1 MFLHL
6 CLFLFTGHRTF
17 FPTSPISAD
26 LLLCAWSEAHQ
37 HLKVQKAIQR
47 LEDSHKTTVTE
58 KQDTETF
65 FGMVLHYFALIQRCC
80 DSLSGFD
87 VGVDSKSVCDL
98 LCLLTN
104 VLHHFLLLCMYFA
117 NVLHLL
123 GVIFLLPVSILCI
136 FLVIFHQFPL
146 LRSFLCL
153 FDYFVSLFYYLVAAF
168 SSFCT
173 NFRLFLLLVLH
184 ISLLSNIALISNN
197 FTCFQSFY
205 THQCSN
211 CLNVAHFCDTQ
222 RLSLQ

>member
-6 CLFLFTGHRTF
+6 CLFLFTGHRSF

-26 LLLCAWSEAHQ
+26 LLLRAWSEGSPTFKGAESHSEARGLTQ
-37 HLKVQKAIQR
+37 
-47 LEDSHKTTVTE
+47 DSSHWKTGHRNFCTNSAMLW
-58 KQDTETF
+58 F
-65 FGMVLHYFALIQRCC
+65 
-80 DSLSGFD
+80 SLR
-87 VGVDSKSVCDL
+87 SVCDL

-104 VLHHFLLLCMYFA
+104 ALHHFLLLCMYFA

-153 FDYFVSLFYYLVAAF
+153 FDYFVLLFYYLVAAF

-197 FTCFQSFY
+197 FTFSIILHPSVF
-205 THQCSN
+205 
-211 CLNVAHFCDTQ
+211 
-222 RLSLQ
+222 

>member
-6 CLFLFTGHRTF
+6 CLFLFTGHCSF

-26 LLLCAWSEAHQ
+26 LLLRAWSEGSPTFKGAKSHSEARGLTQ
-37 HLKVQKAIQR
+37 
-47 LEDSHKTTVTE
+47 DSSHWKTGHRNFLW
-58 KQDTETF
+58 D
-65 FGMVLHYFALIQRCC
+65 GS
-80 DSLSGFD
+80 SLFCTNSAMLWF
-87 VGVDSKSVCDL
+87 SLRSVCDL

-104 VLHHFLLLCMYFA
+104 ALHHFLLLCMYFA

-168 SSFCT
+168 PSFRT

-184 ISLLSNIALISNN
+184 ISLLSNIAFISNN
-197 FTCFQSFY
+197 FRFSIILHPSVF
-205 THQCSN
+205 
-211 CLNVAHFCDTQ
+211 
-222 RLSLQ
+222 